1 MNIKRSN
8 QKTPT
13 HLPLGAELTNI
24 KQERSLFSLL
34 KHLDPEKLSSYWTP
48 AQSTTRVLTTPSG
61 RKPLQTIIKVM
72 IGV

>member
-1 MNIKRSN
+1 MIQPK
-8 QKTPT
+8 KKPT

-34 KHLDPEKLSSYWTP
+34 TNFDPEKLSSYWTP

-61 RKPLQTIIKVM
+61 RKPLQTIIKVI